1 MGMEYVHRKIEG
13 CLARALKLFPAVVL
27 TGPRRSG
34 KTYLLRHALPG
45 ATYALLED
53 PDTRLAV
60 KSDPRGFLDSLA
72 LPAVIDEIQ
81 HAPELFAYI
90 RARIDARPEEKGRWV
105 LTGSQESSLMRGV
118 GESMAGRAAV
128 LRLPP
133 FSVGES
139 PLVAP
144 FPGGYP
150 EALAAGAEGAGLW
163 FSSYVQTYLER
174 DVRDVL
180 SVRDLGAFHRFV
192 RLLATRHGQ
201 MLNKT
206 AMAAPLGVSVPTLGH
221 WLDVL
226 ETTGIVFRVPPY
238 YRNAGKRLV
247 KTPKVYFADSGLAC
261 HLLGIRSAA
270 ELAGSPFAGAVF
282 EGFVAGEVLKAQA
295 AAGLPGEV
303 YYFRDEQGLE
313 VDLLVS
319 PREGRL
325 ALAECKATATPVPSM
340 ASGMR
345 RLAAALGKEAGEVSM
360 HVVHQPS
367 PGAAMAPTLAPGVA
381 RCSVAEFVAALFPA
395 GME

>member
-1 MGMEYVHRKIEG
+1 MEYVHREIEG
-13 CLARALKLFPAVVL
+13 CLARALKHFPAVVV

-34 KTYLLRHALPG
+34 KTCLLRHALPG
-45 ATYALLED
+45 AAYVLLED

-72 LPAVIDEIQ
+72 LPAIIDEIQ

-90 RARIDARPEEKGRWV
+90 RTRIDAAPEEKGRWI
-105 LTGSQESSLMRGV
+105 LTGSQESSLMGGV
-118 GESMAGRAAV
+118 GESMAGRAAI

-133 FSVGES
+133 FSVRES
-139 PLVAP
+139 PLVSP
-144 FPGGYP
+144 FAGGYP
-150 EALAAGAEGAGLW
+150 EALAAGPEAAGLW

-174 DVRDVL
+174 DVRNVL
-180 SVRDLGAFHRFV
+180 AVRDLGAFQRFV

-206 AMAAPLGVSVPTLGH
+206 AMAAPLGVSVPTLGY

-226 ETTGIVFRVPPY
+226 ETTGIVMRVPPY

-270 ELAGSPFAGAVF
+270 ELAASPFAGAVF
-282 EGFVAGEVLKAQA
+282 EGFVLAEVLKAQS

-319 PREGRL
+319 PGEGRL
-325 ALAECKATATPVPSM
+325 ALAECKATATPLPSM
-340 ASGMR
+340 ATGMR
-345 RLAAALGKEAGEVSM
+345 RLAAALGGEAGEVSM
-360 HVVHQPS
+360 HLVHRPV
-367 PGAAMAPTLAPGVA
+367 PGAAMAPTLAPGVE
-381 RCSVAEFVAALFPA
+381 RCSVEGFLDRLFPKQ
-395 GME
+395 